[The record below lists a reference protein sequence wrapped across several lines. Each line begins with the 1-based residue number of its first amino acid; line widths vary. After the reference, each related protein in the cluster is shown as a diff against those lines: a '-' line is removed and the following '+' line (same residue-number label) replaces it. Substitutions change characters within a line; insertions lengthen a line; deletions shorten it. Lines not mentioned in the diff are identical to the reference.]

1 MLGLLLRDGVV
12 LSHQSLDLLVQAN
25 LLVHRV
31 GADAL
36 PHLVHHNAADQIRNR
51 SKSGH
56 DRSANRRNT
65 AQGHGVSGDVEHTG
79 PHFEPAL
86 HRIGL
91 GHVAGLLEGAVH
103 PLLVPGALGAVLLR
117 IIHGLDPI
125 IHLFLRSD
133 GGTQLDAAAD
143 GLHPAAGDA

>member
-1 MLGLLLRDGVV
+1 MIFSSRP
-12 LSHQSLDLLVQAN
+12 QSLDLLVQAN

-36 PHLVHHNAADQIRNR
+36 PHLVHHNAADQIRSR

-56 DRSANRRNT
+56 DRSANRCDA
-65 AQGHGVSGDVEHTG
+65 AQGHGVADNIERAGARLEA
-79 PHFEPAL
+79 AL

-91 GHVAGLLEGAVH
+91 GHTAGLLKGAVH